1 MKKIKHN
8 KKRNTAFLYEALIR
22 EVTKS
27 IVSKDD
33 EKKDTV
39 VALFKEFFAPN
50 TILSKELYLYKTILE
65 SENLDISTAEKL
77 LYQVRQTH
85 AYLDEQDIYNTQ
97 SALINK
103 INKQLSSGVYNNFV
117 PNYKSIATLSQI
129 FGQDTNAYNV
139 KTGVIL
145 EQQVVNGLV
154 CEKKQKN
161 NKDMKSIDNL
171 VFKTFVS
178 KFNETYSGSLLGEQK
193 ELLNRYVL
201 SFMDNGVDIKIF
213 LNEEIG
219 RLQSCLVSAL
229 EMNEIKLDDQMLES
243 TKLVIE
249 QIESFKTKPVDKELV
264 EEVLKIQNLVNE
276 IKSE

>member
-1 MKKIKHN
+1 MKKRKHN

-33 EKKDTV
+33 EKKDTI
-39 VALFKEFFAPN
+39 VALLKEFFAPN
-50 TILSKELYLYKTILE
+50 TILSKELHLYKIILE
-65 SENLDISTAEKL
+65 SENLDITTAEKL
-77 LYQVRQTH
+77 LYQARQTH

-139 KTGVIL
+139 KAGVIL

-154 CEKKQKN
+154 CEKEQKN

-178 KFNETYSGSLLGEQK
+178 KFNKTYSGSLLGEQK

-219 RLQSCLVSAL
+219 RLQACLVSAL
-229 EMNEIKLDDQMLES
+229 EMNEIKLDEQMLES

-264 EEVLKIQNLVNE
+264 EEVLTIQNLVNE